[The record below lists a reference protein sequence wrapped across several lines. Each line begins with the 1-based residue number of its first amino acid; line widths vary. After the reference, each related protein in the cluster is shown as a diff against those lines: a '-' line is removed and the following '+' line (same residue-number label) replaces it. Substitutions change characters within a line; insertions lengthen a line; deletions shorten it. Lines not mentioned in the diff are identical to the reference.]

1 MTDTETTYRGRF
13 APSPTG
19 PLHLGSLYTA
29 LAGFLQ
35 ARQQQGQWLVRIDD
49 IDTPRCVPGAADRI
63 LRTLERFGLHWDAE
77 IHYQSRQLESYQQAL
92 QTLEEQGRLYPCVCS
107 RKSLES
113 SGPVYSGRC
122 RGRRLDLTQAHALR
136 VEVHHHPIEFK
147 DRIQGCYR
155 QNLASS
161 FGDFIV
167 RRRDGFYAY
176 QLAVVVD
183 DHQAG
188 VTEVLRGAD
197 LLDNTPRQIHLQR
210 LLGYPSPA
218 YAHIPILVDSRG
230 HKLSKQTGAPPVDGT
245 DPGLVLHTLLKLLG
259 QAPPKE
265 IERAPVEEI
274 LGWAISHWSI
284 EKIPPTQQIVIMPET
299 KSRELMA

>member
-29 LAGFLQ
+29 VASFLQ
-35 ARQQQGQWLVRIDD
+35 ARRQQGQWLVRIDD

-63 LRTLERFGLHWDAE
+63 LRTLERFGLHWDAD
-77 IHYQSRQLESYQQAL
+77 IRYQSRELESYHQAI
-92 QTLEEQGRLYPCVCS
+92 QTLKDQRRLYPCVCT
-107 RKSLES
+107 RKSLEGS
-113 SGPVYSGRC
+113 APIYPGRC
-122 RGRRLDLTQAHALR
+122 RSRRLEPCKDHALR
-136 VEVHHHPIEFK
+136 VEVHHHPIEFQ
-147 DRIQGCYR
+147 DRIRGLYR
-155 QNLASS
+155 QNLASAC
-161 FGDFIV
+161 GDFIV
-167 RRRDGFYAY
+167 RRRDGIYAY

-210 LLGYPSPA
+210 LLGYSSPD

-230 HKLSKQTGAPPVDGT
+230 NKLSKQTRASPVDAT
-245 DPGLVLHTLLKLLG
+245 EPGPVLHNLLELLG

-265 IERAPVEEI
+265 IEGAPAEEI
-274 LGWAISHWSI
+274 LTWAINHWSI
-284 EKIPPTQQIVIMPET
+284 EKIPPAQQIVIMPEI
-299 KSRELMA
+299 L